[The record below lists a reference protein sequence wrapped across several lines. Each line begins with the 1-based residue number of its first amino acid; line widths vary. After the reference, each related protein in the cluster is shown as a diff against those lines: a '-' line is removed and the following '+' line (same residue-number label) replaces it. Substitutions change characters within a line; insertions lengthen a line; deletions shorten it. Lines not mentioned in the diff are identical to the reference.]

1 MPWQHSI
8 IIIISHAF
16 LHVLHSSS
24 TTSVYHY
31 HRHHH
36 HHQYHHQQLF
46 FLFLFI
52 IFYTAHSLIHY
63 PLDHIVL
70 PLVVEL
76 LLLFFRYIYDMIQY
90 DNFQSNFLPQHG
102 SKSCHYPLHILT
114 CTVLMAI
121 FPGKWLSIGFH
132 IPINTLR
139 QPSTS
144 YNIWTNHHQFDAQ
157 HVQTILV
164 RPC

>member
-52 IFYTAHSLIHY
+52 IFNTAHSLIHY

-121 FPGKWLSIGFH
+121 FPGKWLSIGFETSGF
-132 IPINTLR
+132 IS
-139 QPSTS
+139 PSTHYANLQRHTTFEPIIIS
-144 YNIWTNHHQFDAQ
+144 LMLNMSK
-157 HVQTILV
+157 
-164 RPC
+164 PS

>member
-16 LHVLHSSS
+16 LHVLHSSSSSS

-52 IFYTAHSLIHY
+52 ILDTAHSLIHY
-63 PLDHIVL
+63 PLDHTTL
-70 PLVVEL
+70 PLVVKL
-76 LLLFFRYIYDMIQY
+76 LLLFFLHLLMSWIKY

-114 CTVLMAI
+114 CTVLMAV

-132 IPINTLR
+132 IPINTLC

-144 YNIWTNHHQFDAQ
+144 YNTWMLNMSKPSWFA
-157 HVQTILV
+157 LV
-164 RPC
+164 N